1 MVNVLQRA
9 VVIPQIE
16 IIEERA
22 LGWKVFGNIAPL
34 TARAQYIHDPVDD
47 LAHIDFSL
55 SPAMFGRTNQRRD
68 VRPLLV
74 RQIARITQL
83 VTIVFGAVLACPH
96 RRPLLN
102 QAANLESHPIH
113 PIQLLSGRTLIGVSN
128 ATLSSFKRLI
138 ETMPLKKVHVTFW
151 KISNLKPLFR
161 FDCGHGRTQS
171 RRQISGASLG
181 DHASLQRP

>member
-1 MVNVLQRA
+1 VFSCGIAGAGDKMIEKLQIRGDVA
-9 VVIPQIE
+9 IDVHRHEASELQKARIDIPS
-16 IIEERA
+16 R
-22 LGWKVFGNIAPL
+22 
-34 TARAQYIHDPVDD
+34 
-47 LAHIDFSL
+47 L

-113 PIQLLSGRTLIGVSN
+113 PIQLLSGRTLRPGQAFGV
-128 ATLSSFKRLI
+128 AR
-138 ETMPLKKVHVTFW
+138 
-151 KISNLKPLFR
+151 
-161 FDCGHGRTQS
+161 GR
-171 RRQISGASLG
+171 
-181 DHASLQRP
+181 

>member
-1 MVNVLQRA
+1 MQRPLFRALDALAIDDAGGWAGLALHRLSAFHVKRVVNVLQRA

-113 PIQLLSGRTLIGVSN
+113 PIQLLSGRTLTPTSLTFVPKIRACQAMDLPYSN
-128 ATLSSFKRLI
+128 
-138 ETMPLKKVHVTFW
+138 M
-151 KISNLKPLFR
+151 
-161 FDCGHGRTQS
+161 
-171 RRQISGASLG
+171 
-181 DHASLQRP
+181 

>member
-1 MVNVLQRA
+1 VVNVLQRA

-34 TARAQYIHDPVDD
+34 TARAQYIHNPVDD

-113 PIQLLSGRTLIGVSN
+113 PIQLLSGRTLRQHDLTTPAGHKPGLNFHIPGPLGMGLEVGKVLLDGD
-128 ATLSSFKRLI
+128 AFTPHLLIISF
-138 ETMPLKKVHVTFW
+138 
-151 KISNLKPLFR
+151 
-161 FDCGHGRTQS
+161 
-171 RRQISGASLG
+171 
-181 DHASLQRP
+181 